1 MSDKVK
7 AVTAA
12 TFAAEVLYAD
22 GPVLVDFWA
31 EWCGPCK
38 QLAPVLDEIAV
49 QYDGEIKFAKVNID
63 ESPNLARDYQVM
75 SLPTLSVFKSGQV
88 VKKLV
93 GAHSKSAIAAE
104 LSSVLQS

>member
-12 TFAAEVLYAD
+12 TFAAEVLHANR
-22 GPVLVDFWA
+22 PVLVDFWA

-49 QYDGEIKFAKVNID
+49 QYDGEIKVAKVNID

-75 SLPTLSVFKSGQV
+75 SLPTLSVFKSGEV

-93 GAHSKSAIAAE
+93 GAHSKSAIVAE
-104 LSSVLQS
+104 LSSVLQG

>member
-12 TFAAEVLYAD
+12 TFAAEVLLAD

-49 QYDGEIKFAKVNID
+49 QYDGEIKVAKVNID
-63 ESPNLARDYQVM
+63 ESPNLARDCQVM
-75 SLPTLSVFKSGQV
+75 SLPTLSVFKSGEV

-93 GAHSKSAIAAE
+93 GAHSKSAIVAE
-104 LSSVLQS
+104 LSIVMQS